1 MNIYNFKLNHALR
14 ITSIDI
20 TYRIPDEMKH
30 IHTCTICFFCKSDDL
45 FSSNSWTVPE
55 LREITVNTKLLS
67 EVTQFDN
74 FYIRRQPVLDYR
86 QSLQL

>member
-1 MNIYNFKLNHALR
+1 M
-14 ITSIDI
+14 
-20 TYRIPDEMKH
+20 
-30 IHTCTICFFCKSDDL
+30 ICSR
-45 FSSNSWTVPE
+45 TTHGQVPE